1 MVPTFPKGVQSVP
14 SASRRSK
21 TPPTSSTGS
30 LPSTAAT
37 TTTTASVATPS
48 LLFMPDTDDL
58 GAAEWGEDD
67 EWVKG
72 I

>member
-21 TPPTSSTGS
+21 SPPTSSTGS
-30 LPSTAAT
+30 LPSAAT
-37 TTTTASVATPS
+37 TTSATSSS
-48 LLFMPDTDDL
+48 LLFMPEIDDL
-58 GAAEWGEDD
+58 GAADWGEDD